1 MDTRPLNFPHW
12 RITKN
17 RERTDIVDRL
27 SFSTLAGG
35 GVEEKL
41 QYALDEVAAN
51 IADPNTDA
59 KKARKV
65 TMTLTLKPNE
75 QRSIANL
82 EVDVKTSLAA
92 PIGISTTL
100 MIDRDEK
107 GKVVASEIYGK
118 DPKQQVMDFDT
129 GEVAGVID
137 MRKRSEAK

>member
-1 MDTRPLNFPHW
+1 ME
-12 RITKN
+12 K
-17 RERTDIVDRL
+17 L

-75 QRSIANL
+75 QRTIANL
-82 EVDVKTSLAA
+82 EIDVKTSLAA
-92 PIGISTTL
+92 PMGISTTL

-107 GKVVASEIYGK
+107 GNAVASEIYGK
-118 DPKQQVMDFDT
+118 DPNQGVIDYET
-129 GEVAGVID
+129 GEVINLSE
-137 MRKRSEAK
+137 RSKAK

>member
-1 MDTRPLNFPHW
+1 MDKF
-12 RITKN
+12 
-17 RERTDIVDRL
+17 
-27 SFSTLAGG
+27 SFTTLAGG

-59 KKARKV
+59 KKTRKV

-92 PIGISTTL
+92 PVGISTTL

-118 DPKQQVMDFDT
+118 DPNQGTINFET
-129 GEVAGVID
+129 GEVINFAE
-137 MRKRSEAK
+137 RSAK

>member
-1 MDTRPLNFPHW
+1 MD
-12 RITKN
+12 K
-17 RERTDIVDRL
+17 L

-41 QYALDEVAAN
+41 QFALDEVAKN

-75 QRSIANL
+75 QRSIANMSI
-82 EVDVKTSLAA
+82 DVSTSLAA
-92 PIGISTTL
+92 PVGISTTL
-100 MIDRDEK
+100 MIDRDKE

-118 DPKQQVMDFDT
+118 DPKQQTIDFDN
-129 GEVAGVID
+129 GEVTDIRER
-137 MRKRSEAK
+137 MAK

>member
-1 MDTRPLNFPHW
+1 ME
-12 RITKN
+12 K
-17 RERTDIVDRL
+17 L
-27 SFSTLAGG
+27 SFTTLAGG

-59 KKARKV
+59 KKTRKV

-75 QRSIANL
+75 QRSIATL

-92 PIGISTTL
+92 PVGISTTL

-107 GKVVASEIYGK
+107 GKVVAQEIYGK
-118 DPKQQVMDFDT
+118 DPNQGTIPFDAET
-129 GEVAGVID
+129 GEVID
-137 MRKRSEAK
+137 IRRSVAK

>member
-1 MDTRPLNFPHW
+1 MADNT
-12 RITKN
+12 
-17 RERTDIVDRL
+17 L
-27 SFSTLAGG
+27 SFTTLAGG

-41 QYALDEVAAN
+41 QYALKEVAEN

-75 QRSIANL
+75 QRTIANL

-92 PIGISTTL
+92 PMGISTTL

-107 GKVVASEIYGK
+107 GNAVASEIYGK
-118 DPKQQVMDFDT
+118 DPNQGTIDFET
-129 GEVAGVID
+129 GEIID
-137 MRKRSEAK
+137 FKERSAK

>member
-1 MDTRPLNFPHW
+1 MA
-12 RITKN
+12 
-17 RERTDIVDRL
+17 EL
-27 SFSTLAGG
+27 SFATLAGG

-41 QYALDEVAAN
+41 QYALNEVAEN

-75 QRSIANL
+75 QRTIANL

-92 PIGISTTL
+92 PMGISTTL

-107 GKVVASEIYGK
+107 GNAVASEMYGK
-118 DPKQQVMDFDT
+118 DPNQGTIDFET
-129 GEVAGVID
+129 GEVVNL
-137 MRKRSEAK
+137 RERSAK